1 MEGEGK
7 EMVVSAEE
15 HVGGLGYNG
24 LGQSSV
30 IKGLFLRVV
39 EVGRVGREGDSAI
52 AQ

>member
-15 HVGGLGYNG
+15 HVGGLGYNR

-30 IKGLFLRVV
+30 IKGIFLRD
-39 EVGRVGREGDSAI
+39 RRCWQSRERRG
-52 AQ
+52 Q